1 MNTKEYIESGIIESY
16 VLGLTTV
23 GESAEVEGLA
33 LQYPEIQTEIES
45 VSNTFENYALQFEK
59 EPPAF
64 LKDKIKAQLFSEP
77 ISADRFQAAVHGGQ
91 STVANEQLAGDSNQL
106 PVGSQTANSEQFAV
120 NSKQIDE
127 NPREIVSLSG
137 ASAPQ
142 RSIFRMAASW
152 VLLALS
158 IGGNIWFFKN
168 WKNSEEKLVALE
180 TQNQVLAQEGK
191 ALKASYQEEVAI
203 LQNPN
208 NKVITLAG
216 QPDFP
221 TAKALVYFDKNK
233 KEVYLSAMKLPKA
246 PTGKQYQ
253 LWAFVNGKPVDAGL
267 IDENGNI
274 LKMKS
279 FDKVEAFAISLEA
292 TGGSTTEAGPKGAVY
307 VVGAV

>member
-16 VLGLTTV
+16 VLGATTV
-23 GESAEVEGLA
+23 GESAEVETLA
-33 LQYPEIQTEIES
+33 LQYPEIHTEIES
-45 VSNTFENYALQFEK
+45 VRNALESYVLQYEK

-64 LKDKIKAQLFSEP
+64 LKDKIMAEIFSEP
-77 ISADRFQAAVHGGQ
+77 LSADRFQAAVHGGQ
-91 STVANEQLAGDSNQL
+91 ATVANEQLAGDSGQS
-106 PVGSQTANSEQFAV
+106 VNSEQSGGEPLSV

-158 IGGNIWFFKN
+158 IAGNIWFFKN

-203 LQNPN
+203 LQNPDF
-208 NKVITLAG
+208 KVITLAG
-216 QPDFP
+216 QPVSP
-221 TAKALVYFDKNK
+221 TAKALIYFDKNK
-233 KEVYLSAMKLPKA
+233 KEVYLSALNLPKA

-253 LWAFVNGKPVDAGL
+253 LWAIIDGKPVDAGL
-267 IDENGNI
+267 IEETSNV

-279 FDKVEAFAISLEA
+279 LTNAVAFAISLES
-292 TGGSTTEAGPKGAVY
+292 TGGSTTEAGPKGTIY
-307 VVGAV
+307 VMGAV

>member
-16 VLGLTTV
+16 VLGATTV
-23 GESAEVEGLA
+23 GESAEVEQLA
-33 LQYPEIQTEIES
+33 LEYPEIQTEIES
-45 VSNTFENYALQFEK
+45 VSNTFESYVLQFEK

-64 LKDKIKAQLFSEP
+64 LKDKIKAKLFSEP

-91 STVANEQLAGDSNQL
+91 ATVANEQLAGDSNQL
-106 PVGSQTANSEQFAV
+106 PVGGEMFAT

-127 NPREIVSLSG
+127 NPREIVSLNG

-142 RSIFRMAASW
+142 RSIFSMAASW

-158 IGGNIWFFKN
+158 IGGNVWFFSN

-203 LQNPN
+203 LQNPDF
-208 NKVITLAG
+208 KVITLAG
-216 QPDFP
+216 QPVYP
-221 TAKALVYFDKNK
+221 TAKALIYFDKNK
-233 KEVYLSAMKLPKA
+233 KEVYLSALKLPKA

-267 IDENGNI
+267 IDENGNV

-279 FDKVEAFAISLEA
+279 FDKVEAFAISLEE

>member
-16 VLGLTTV
+16 VLGVTTV
-23 GESAEVEGLA
+23 GESAEVEQLA
-33 LQYPEIQTEIES
+33 LEYPEIQAEIES
-45 VSNTFENYALQFEK
+45 VSNTFESYVLQYEK

-64 LKDKIKAQLFSEP
+64 LKDKIKAKLFSEP

-91 STVANEQLAGDSNQL
+91 STVANEQLAGDSGQL
-106 PVGSQTANSEQFAV
+106 ADGSEQLSV

-127 NPREIVSLSG
+127 NSREIVSLNDKPT
-137 ASAPQ
+137 PQ
-142 RSIFRMAASW
+142 RSIFSMAASW

-158 IGGNIWFFKN
+158 IGGNIWFFSN

-203 LQNPN
+203 LQNPDV
-208 NKVITLAG
+208 KVITLAG
-216 QPDFP
+216 QPVAP
-221 TAKALVYFDKNK
+221 TAKALIYFDKNK
-233 KEVYLSAMKLPKA
+233 KEVYLSALKLPKA

-253 LWAFVNGKPVDAGL
+253 LWAIIDDKPVDAGL
-267 IDENGNI
+267 IEGDGNV

-279 FDKVEAFAISLEA
+279 INSGAVAFAISLEE
-292 TGGSTTEAGPKGAVY
+292 TGGSTTEVGPKGTIY
-307 VVGAV
+307 VMGAV

>member
-16 VLGLTTV
+16 VLGVTTV
-23 GESAEVEGLA
+23 GESAEVERMA
-33 LQYPEIQTEIES
+33 LEYPEIQAEIES
-45 VSNTFENYALQFEK
+45 VSNTLENYALQFEK

-64 LKDKIKAQLFSEP
+64 LKDKIKAKLFSEP

-91 STVANEQLAGDSNQL
+91 TTVANEQLAGDSGQL
-106 PVGSQTANSEQFAV
+106 AV

-127 NPREIVSLSG
+127 NPREIVSLNDKST
-137 ASAPQ
+137 PQ

-158 IGGNIWFFKN
+158 IAGNIWFFKN

-203 LQNPN
+203 LQNPDF
-208 NKVITLAG
+208 KVITLAG
-216 QPDFP
+216 QPVDP
-221 TAKALVYFDKNK
+221 TAKALIYFDKNK
-233 KEVYLSAMKLPKA
+233 KDVYLSAMNLPKA

-253 LWAFVNGKPVDAGL
+253 LWAIIDGKPVDAGL
-267 IDENGNI
+267 IDGTSNV

-279 FDKVEAFAISLEA
+279 MPNAVAFAISLEE
-292 TGGSTTEAGPKGAVY
+292 TGGSTTEAGPKGTIY
-307 VVGAV
+307 VMGAV

>member
-16 VLGLTTV
+16 VLGVATA
-23 GESAEVEGLA
+23 GESAEVEQLA
-33 LQYPEIQTEIES
+33 LEYPEIQSEIES

-64 LKDKIKAQLFSEP
+64 LKDKIMAKLFSEP

-91 STVANEQLAGDSNQL
+91 TTVANEQLAGDS
-106 PVGSQTANSEQFAV
+106 GQTDSEQLSA

-127 NPREIVSLSG
+127 NPREIVSLNRTP
-137 ASAPQ
+137 APQ
-142 RSIFRMAASW
+142 RSIFKMAASW

-158 IGGNIWFFKN
+158 IAGNIWFFTN
-168 WKNSEEKLVALE
+168 WKDSEEKLVTLE
-180 TQNQVLAQEGK
+180 TQNQVLAQQGK

-203 LQNPN
+203 LQNHDF
-208 NKVITLAG
+208 KVIILAG
-216 QPDFP
+216 QPASP
-221 TAKALVYFDKNK
+221 TAKALIYFDKNK

-253 LWAFVNGKPVDAGL
+253 LWAIIDGKPVDAGL
-267 IDENGNI
+267 IEGTSNI

-279 FDKVEAFAISLEA
+279 MTNAVAFAISLEN
-292 TGGSTTEAGPKGAVY
+292 TGGSTTEAGPKGTIY
-307 VVGAV
+307 VMGAV

>member
-16 VLGLTTV
+16 VLGATTV
-23 GESAEVEGLA
+23 GESAEVEQLA
-33 LQYPEIQTEIES
+33 LEYPEIQAEIES
-45 VSNTFENYALQFEK
+45 VSNTIENYALQYEK

-64 LKDKIKAQLFSEP
+64 LKDKIMAELFSEP
-77 ISADRFQAAVHGGQ
+77 ISANRFQAAVHGGQ
-91 STVANEQLAGDSNQL
+91 TTVANEQIAGDNGQLSVNSNQL
-106 PVGSQTANSEQFAV
+106 SGQRDV
-120 NSKQIDE
+120 
-127 NPREIVSLSG
+127 VSLSG

-158 IGGNIWFFKN
+158 IAGNIWFFKN

-203 LQNPN
+203 LQNPDF
-208 NKVITLAG
+208 KVITLAG
-216 QPDFP
+216 QPVSP
-221 TAKALVYFDKNK
+221 TAKALIYFDKNK
-233 KEVYLSAMKLPKA
+233 KEVYLSAMNLPKA

-253 LWAFVNGKPVDAGL
+253 LWAIIDGKPVDAGL
-267 IDENGNI
+267 IEETSNV

-279 FDKVEAFAISLEA
+279 LTNAVAFAISLEA

-307 VVGAV
+307 VMGAV

>member
-16 VLGLTTV
+16 VLGATTV
-23 GESAEVEGLA
+23 GESAEVERLA
-33 LQYPEIQTEIES
+33 LEYPEIQAEIES
-45 VSNTFENYALQFEK
+45 VSNTIENYALQYEK

-64 LKDKIKAQLFSEP
+64 LKDKIMAELFSEP
-77 ISADRFQAAVHGGQ
+77 ISANRFQAAVHGGQ
-91 STVANEQLAGDSNQL
+91 ATVANEQIAGDSGQLSVNSNQL
-106 PVGSQTANSEQFAV
+106 SGQRDV
-120 NSKQIDE
+120 
-127 NPREIVSLSG
+127 VSLSG

-152 VLLALS
+152 ILLALS
-158 IGGNIWFFKN
+158 IAGNIWFFKN

-203 LQNPN
+203 LQNPDF
-208 NKVITLAG
+208 KVITLAG
-216 QPDFP
+216 QPVFP
-221 TAKALVYFDKNK
+221 TAKALIYFDKNK
-233 KEVYLSAMKLPKA
+233 KEVYLSAMNLPKA

-253 LWAFVNGKPVDAGL
+253 LWAIIDGKPVDAGL
-267 IDENGNI
+267 IEETSNV

-279 FDKVEAFAISLEA
+279 LTNAVAFAISLEA

-307 VVGAV
+307 VMGAV

>member
-1 MNTKEYIESGIIESY
+1 MNTQEYIASGIIESY
-16 VLGLTTV
+16 VLGVTTV
-23 GESAEVEGLA
+23 GESTEVEQLA
-33 LQYPEIQTEIES
+33 LEYPEIQMEIES
-45 VSNTFENYALQFEK
+45 VNGTFENYVLQYEK

-64 LKDKIKAQLFSEP
+64 LKDKIMAKLFNEP
-77 ISADRFQAAVHGGQ
+77 ISADRFQAAVHEGQ
-91 STVANEQLAGDSNQL
+91 STVANEQLSGDNNQ
-106 PVGSQTANSEQFAV
+106 SFNSDQLSV
-120 NSKQIDE
+120 NSNQIDE
-127 NPREIVSLSG
+127 NPHEIVSLGG

-168 WKNSEEKLVALE
+168 WKSSEEKLVALE

-203 LQNPN
+203 LQNLDF
-208 NKVITLAG
+208 KVITLAG
-216 QPDFP
+216 QPVFP
-221 TAKALVYFDKNK
+221 TAKALIYFDKNK
-233 KEVYLSAMKLPKA
+233 KEVYLSALKLPKA

-253 LWAFVNGKPVDAGL
+253 LWAIVNGKPVDAGL
-267 IDENGNI
+267 IDENVNV

-279 FDKVEAFAISLEA
+279 FDKVEAFAISLEV

>member
-16 VLGLTTV
+16 VLGVTTV
-23 GESAEVEGLA
+23 GESTEVEQMA
-33 LQYPEIQTEIES
+33 LEYSEIQTEIES
-45 VSNTFENYALQFEK
+45 VSNTFESYVLQYEK

-64 LKDKIKAQLFSEP
+64 LRDKIKAKLFSEP

-91 STVANEQLAGDSNQL
+91 STVANEQLAGDSNQ
-106 PVGSQTANSEQFAV
+106 SSI

-142 RSIFRMAASW
+142 RSIFSMAASW

-158 IGGNIWFFKN
+158 IGGNIWFFSN

-180 TQNQVLAQEGK
+180 TQNQVLAKEGK

-203 LQNPN
+203 LQNPDF
-208 NKVITLAG
+208 KVITLAG
-216 QPDFP
+216 QPVYP
-221 TAKALVYFDKNK
+221 TAKALIYFDKNK
-233 KEVYLSAMKLPKA
+233 KEVYLSALKLPKA

-253 LWAFVNGKPVDAGL
+253 LWAIIDGKPVDAGL
-267 IDENGNI
+267 VEGDGNV

-279 FDKVEAFAISLEA
+279 INSNAVAFAISLEE
-292 TGGSTTEAGPKGAVY
+292 TGGSSTEVGPKGTIY
-307 VVGAV
+307 VMGAV

>member
-16 VLGLTTV
+16 VLGVTTV
-23 GESAEVEGLA
+23 GESAEVERLA
-33 LQYPEIQTEIES
+33 LEYPEIQAEIEL
-45 VSNTFENYALQFEK
+45 VSNTFENYALQYEK

-64 LKDKIKAQLFSEP
+64 LKDKIMAQLFSEP

-91 STVANEQLAGDSNQL
+91 ATVANEQIAGDSDQLSVNSNQL
-106 PVGSQTANSEQFAV
+106 SGNTEVE
-120 NSKQIDE
+120 
-127 NPREIVSLSG
+127 REVVSLNG

-152 VLLALS
+152 VLLAMS
-158 IGGNIWFFKN
+158 IAGNIWFFKN
-168 WKNSEEKLVALE
+168 WKNSEEKLMALE

-203 LQNPN
+203 LQNPDF
-208 NKVITLAG
+208 KVITLAG
-216 QPDFP
+216 QPVSP
-221 TAKALVYFDKNK
+221 TAKALIYFDKNK
-233 KEVYLSAMKLPKA
+233 KEVYLSAMKLPK
-246 PTGKQYQ
+246 PPVGKQYQ
-253 LWAFVNGKPVDAGL
+253 LWAIIDGKPVDAGL

-292 TGGSTTEAGPKGAVY
+292 TGGSTTEVGPKGAVY